1 MVPVV
6 VTAFSPRFLRVHFAF
21 LAKRS
26 SLAFSLT
33 FNLLEPLFQT
43 IDLFLL
49 LLNNL
54 QQQLACRAV
63 GIDFWHIHDA
73 QSVVKS
79 HEIHQHQFLSR

>member
-1 MVPVV
+1 MQESIRGG
-6 VTAFSPRFLRVHFAF
+6 AHAAAE
-21 LAKRS
+21 AKR
-26 SLAFSLT
+26 AVVAV
-33 FNLLEPLFQT
+33 EY
-43 IDLFLL
+43 
-49 LLNNL
+49 L